1 MRSSGIV
8 RSQKGTFLAIAFFE
22 QSARF
27 VYELIPNEKRT
38 NAVSGGRLDPQ
49 REAHGPNRVRKLR
62 YRECSFAW
70 FAGRS
75 GTDLCSGYD
84 KR

>member
-22 QSARF
+22 QSALF

-38 NAVSGGRLDPQ
+38 NAVSGPRRP
-49 REAHGPNRVRKLR
+49 
-62 YRECSFAW
+62 
-70 FAGRS
+70 AGSTAR
-75 GTDLCSGYD
+75 GT
-84 KR
+84 RH